1 MLQRT
6 VLVHRRTDAAAHDVL
21 GGHCHRV
28 ARIEGHPMKPE
39 ELISLAEK
47 YEAWAIKFAGMD
59 TPTCQAREYRAI
71 AAGLRMLAGQDTRP
85 DRTSQEK

>member
-1 MLQRT
+1 
-6 VLVHRRTDAAAHDVL
+6 
-21 GGHCHRV
+21 
-28 ARIEGHPMKPE
+28 MKPE